1 MAAATT
7 TTAATTTWLVQ
18 DAKEIWPDFKWVDL
32 KISGKV
38 DNLNYKPFKR
48 NLALF
53 FSLEY
58 YAY

>member
-1 MAAATT
+1 VAAATT
-7 TTAATTTWLVQ
+7 ATTTWLVQ

-38 DNLNYKPFKR
+38 DNLKYKPFNR
-48 NLALF
+48 NFALF